1 MGVGRDED
9 DQLGRQLREALG
21 SAAPKSVA
29 VLCVG
34 NVERGDDG
42 YGPAVAAALARRLG
56 SRVFDCGTTPENDL
70 ARAAA
75 LEPDAVL
82 FVDAVHLGAEAGS
95 LQVLRPDELRSD
107 DLSTH
112 AGSLEHCAE
121 FLEQACGAR
130 SIVLAAQPESVEQG
144 QALSAAVSAAVVRA
158 ARVLTALL
166 GPGPQ
171 SRRVRRAGT

>member
-1 MGVGRDED
+1 MGVGRGED

-21 SAAPKSVA
+21 GAAPERVA
-29 VLCVG
+29 VLCIG
-34 NVERGDDG
+34 NAGRGDDG
-42 YGPAVAAALARRLG
+42 YGPAVAAALTGRIHA
-56 SRVFDCGTTPENDL
+56 RVFDCGTTPENDL
-70 ARAAA
+70 PRAAA

-82 FVDAVHLGAEAGS
+82 FVDAVHLGVEPGS
-95 LQVLRPDELRSD
+95 LRILRPGELRSD

-121 FLEQACGAR
+121 FIERACGAR

-144 QALSAAVSAAVVRA
+144 QALSAAMSAAVART

-171 SRRVRRAGT
+171 SRSVRRAGT